1 MKRNPLVQRLI
12 ALVCIVALLAAG
24 TAPLHA
30 SMVGTDQ
37 LILSEQAQVDREQ
50 LLATL
55 ERDDVREQLSALG
68 VDPSEAAQRVARMTD
83 QEVRELNERIEDM
96 PVGSASVL
104 GVVVLIFIVF
114 IITDAIGATDIFPFV
129 RPVN

>member
-1 MKRNPLVQRLI
+1 MKNNPLLQRLVT
-12 ALVCIVALLAAG
+12 LVCIMALLLAG

-30 SMVGTDQ
+30 AMVGTDQ

-55 ERDDVREQLSALG
+55 DRDDVREQLAAMG
-68 VDPSEAAQRVARMTD
+68 VDPNEAAERVARMTD
-83 QEVRELNERIEDM
+83 QEVRELNERMEDM